1 MNKGELIR
9 TVQAD
14 LKVSRAEATRTVE
27 SVVNAIREGIK
38 RDANVT
44 ISGFGTFSRR
54 VRSARTVRNPGT
66 GQPIQV
72 KESLTVG
79 FRPSQLLKDELS

>member
-9 TVQAD
+9 AVQID
-14 LKVSRAEATRTVE
+14 LKVSRAEATRAVE
-27 SVVNAIREGIK
+27 SVVSAIREGIK
-38 RDANVT
+38 RDTSVT

-54 VRSARTVRNPGT
+54 KRSARTVLNPGT
-66 GQPIQV
+66 GEPVEV

-79 FRPSQLLKDELS
+79 FKPSQLLKDEL